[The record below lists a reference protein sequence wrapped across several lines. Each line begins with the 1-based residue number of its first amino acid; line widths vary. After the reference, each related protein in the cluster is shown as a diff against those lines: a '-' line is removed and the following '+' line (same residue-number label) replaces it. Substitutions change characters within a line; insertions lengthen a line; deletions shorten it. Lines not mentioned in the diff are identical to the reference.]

1 MSDDL
6 SIPNP
11 SYRGTQARRY
21 GTGQSRTGRRLDPD
35 TRRLALFASG
45 LGVVLVALIAGS
57 TLIGRRGT
65 EVPVI
70 TADTRPIRVK
80 PDNPGGMKIDGAEN
94 DVFSAGSD
102 LADAKLAPPPENPDA
117 KALRPASAPPV
128 AVEPPAPPPAPSA
141 VTTPLPAPPA
151 PVAINPPLP
160 TAIAP
165 PPSGKPAQVT
175 SVLARPAPQ
184 LAPKPQVA
192 AAETHPSAPGHQ
204 IEVQLAALTS
214 EEAARDE
221 WQLLSKRLPDL
232 LNGRQPDYSRTERDG
247 HTFWRI
253 RTSGFAD
260 MAQARTFCDHIRAKG
275 GGCSVA
281 DF

>member
-11 SYRGTQARRY
+11 GYRGTQARRY
-21 GTGQSRTGRRLDPD
+21 GTGQGRVRRRLDPD
-35 TRRLALFASG
+35 TRRLALFAG
-45 LGVVLVALIAGS
+45 GVGAVLVVLIGGSALIGH
-57 TLIGRRGT
+57 RGT

-94 DVFSAGSD
+94 DVFTAGSD
-102 LADAKLAPPPENPDA
+102 IAGSKLAPPPENPDA
-117 KALRPASAPPV
+117 KALRTASAPPV
-128 AVEPPAPPPAPSA
+128 AIKPTTPTPAPLA
-141 VTTPLPAPPA
+141 VTPPLPAPPA
-151 PVAINPPLP
+151 PVAITPPLP

-175 SVLARPAPQ
+175 SVLARPAP
-184 LAPKPQVA
+184 LAAPKPVL
-192 AAETHPSAPGHQ
+192 AAETHPPGSGHQ

-214 EEAARDE
+214 EDAARNE

>member
-11 SYRGTQARRY
+11 SYRATQARRY
-21 GTGQSRTGRRLDPD
+21 GTGQSRVRGRLDPD
-35 TRRLALFASG
+35 TRRLALFAG
-45 LGVVLVALIAGS
+45 VLGVLLVALIGGS
-57 TLIGRRGT
+57 TLIGHRGT

-70 TADTRPIRVK
+70 AADTRPIRVK

-94 DVFSAGSD
+94 DVFTAGSD
-102 LADAKLAPPPENPDA
+102 IANSKLAPPPENPDA
-117 KALRPASAPPV
+117 KALRTAAAPPV
-128 AVEPPAPPPAPSA
+128 AIKPTMPTTTPSA
-141 VTTPLPAPPA
+141 LTPPLPAPPA
-151 PVAINPPLP
+151 PVAITPPLP

-175 SVLARPAPQ
+175 SVLARPAP
-184 LAPKPQVA
+184 LATPKPQVA
-192 AAETHPSAPGHQ
+192 AAETHPPASGHQ

-214 EEAARDE
+214 EDAARNE

-260 MAQARTFCDHIRAKG
+260 MAQARSFCDHVRAKG